1 MTAAAPVMRVVAMGA
16 RTSPPRSLWTD
27 AWLRLRRNRMAVV
40 GIGTVIVVAVIAVL
54 APLVAPYSMND
65 QYHEKVY
72 YGPVWDTGDW
82 AFILGTDAVGRDELS
97 RLIWGARI
105 SLIVGFVP
113 VMIRLILG
121 GLIGIT
127 SGYLGGRVDNIL
139 MRIADVFYAIPDILF
154 AIIMSAAFRDT
165 WFGQQMGGLLLL
177 FSSLALFG
185 WEGLARLV
193 RGQVLSL
200 KEKEFVEAA
209 RALGATPTRIMW
221 RHIVPNTLAPV
232 IVSLAFGIPSAIIG
246 EAGLSFIGLGV
257 RPPTA
262 SWGNML
268 QDGLS
273 SIYSQPTLIAAPA
286 ACIAVILLAFTF
298 LGDGLRDALDP
309 RMKQ

>member
-1 MTAAAPVMRVVAMGA
+1 MLF
-16 RTSPPRSLWTD
+16 RS
-27 AWLRLRRNRMAVV
+27 
-40 GIGTVIVVAVIAVL
+40 
-54 APLVAPYSMND
+54 
-65 QYHEKVY
+65 
-72 YGPVWDTGDW
+72 
-82 AFILGTDAVGRDELS
+82 
-97 RLIWGARI
+97 
-105 SLIVGFVP
+105 
-113 VMIRLILG
+113 
-121 GLIGIT
+121 
-127 SGYLGGRVDNIL
+127 
-139 MRIADVFYAIPDILF
+139 
-154 AIIMSAAFRDT
+154 
-165 WFGQQMGGLLLL
+165 
-177 FSSLALFG
+177 SSLALFG

>member
-1 MTAAAPVMRVVAMGA
+1 
-16 RTSPPRSLWTD
+16 
-27 AWLRLRRNRMAVV
+27 
-40 GIGTVIVVAVIAVL
+40 
-54 APLVAPYSMND
+54 
-65 QYHEKVY
+65 
-72 YGPVWDTGDW
+72 
-82 AFILGTDAVGRDELS
+82 
-97 RLIWGARI
+97 
-105 SLIVGFVP
+105 
-113 VMIRLILG
+113 MIRLILG
-121 GLIGIT
+121 GIVGII
-127 SGYLGGRVDNIL
+127 SGYFGGRVDNIL

-286 ACIAVILLAFTF
+286 TCIAVILLSFTF